1 MSFLAVLK
9 DMVDKVDGA
18 LSASIIASDGIPVEE
33 YAIEKFINLEDLSAE
48 ASAMIRDINLAS
60 NNLRLGEAREFS
72 IISERCG
79 IIMRQI
85 NPDYYL
91 AMVIK
96 PEGNYGKARF
106 LLKTTVPR
114 IEKEF

>member
-1 MSFLAVLK
+1 MSFSAVLK
-9 DMVDKVDGA
+9 DIVEKVDGA

-33 YAIEKFINLEDLSAE
+33 YAVEKFVNLEDLSAE
-48 ASAMIRDINLAS
+48 ASAMIRDINLAAK
-60 NNLRLGEAREFS
+60 NLKLGDAREFS

-85 NPDYYL
+85 NPEYYL
-91 AMVIK
+91 AMVIR

-106 LLKTTVPR
+106 LLKSVVPK
-114 IEKEF
+114 IEPEF

>member
-1 MSFLAVLK
+1 MSFSAVLK

-18 LSASIIASDGIPVEE
+18 LSASIIAADGIPVEE

-48 ASAMIRDINLAS
+48 ASAMIRDVNIAAQ
-60 NNLRLGEAREFS
+60 NLRLGDAREFS
-72 IISERCG
+72 IISEKCG

-85 NPDYYL
+85 NPEYYL

-96 PEGNYGKARF
+96 PDGNYGKARF
-106 LLKTTVPR
+106 LLKTVIPQIAT
-114 IEKEF
+114 EF